1 MPRPRS
7 AGGMRAERAL
17 RGAAA
22 GGVLCLLLAGLAVL
36 AGPARE
42 GERDR
47 YWAPR
52 VDAWYRD
59 SPRMRAYWRGAG
71 TSRLWLPNIPNATR
85 LPLGLLAPP
94 AELNLTATT
103 APLLRWA
110 APRSCFLFIT
120 TAEFPRNPG
129 QLLYVNKTALLG
141 LPADARLP
149 PAAPTPRAP
158 QLVAQLRGFLGN
170 PSAAALLRSRAW
182 VTHAPVWNPRSLVR
196 PPVDPSGGA
205 APEAAPRPPAAPPRD
220 GAPVDRDPGAYSV
233 RELAATH
240 LDRASSTWLMA
251 AGLLRTPSASV
262 YLSPTSATWPLAVWA
277 TGELAFGCDAA
288 LVRARYG
295 LRFMGLS
302 LSMRDSAPAEVV
314 VVPAAETLAL
324 VGPPEMNEP
333 LVLPGPP
340 PGKRYRTFVLGS
352 VVDPRNR
359 SAIEA
364 LRQAARYPHEDAGHE
379 YHLSRAYAEIFGEG
393 APTEPGPRP
402 PLFWRLA
409 ARIATSGLA
418 FVETARARGMLRL
431 SDLVGFLTH
440 ARVLAGLALRG
451 PAGCEP
457 GSDFVR
463 APLWAARART
473 ELEARLGRLAAE
485 AVAGDRRLSALALAY
500 QIAFALDDPAAEAAV
515 APSAARTLDALYAGF
530 LGGRGLAAPVVR
542 RALFYATA
550 VLRAPAERGVAP
562 SPEQIER
569 GRRSL
574 LLATAM
580 CTSDVAVATHAD
592 LRDALGRS
600 DHRETLFYAPDHFS
614 PCAASLRF
622 DLAERSFVMDT
633 LARTPRSNASAE
645 AMVQKTMGV
654 ASALTRWA
662 HANALLR
669 AFVPEAS
676 RACEGPSHNAEPLVV
691 LPVAGNASYVVTHG
705 PLARGVGYRLV
716 GVDVRHPL
724 FLTYLTEACE
734 GRTREIEPKR
744 LTRTETRRDLGLV
757 GAVFMRYTP
766 AGEITSALVVDS
778 DHTQQQLAGGPLA
791 EGPDVFSSDVPSTAL
806 LLFPNG
812 TVIHLLAFDT
822 LPLATVGPGAL
833 AASALGVVL
842 IAAALAGLARVARTG
857 LPSLW
862 GS

>member
-1 MPRPRS
+1 MP
-7 AGGMRAERAL
+7 AERPL
-17 RGAAA
+17 RDGAA
-22 GGVLCLLLAGLAVL
+22 GGALCLLLAGLAVL

-42 GERDR
+42 REGERDH
-47 YWAPR
+47 YWVSQ
-52 VDAWYRD
+52 VDSWYRD
-59 SPRMRAYWRGAG
+59 HPRMRAYWRDGETA
-71 TSRLWLPNIPNATR
+71 RLWLPNIPNATR

-94 AELNLTATT
+94 AELNLTTAT
-103 APLLRWA
+103 APLLGWA

-141 LPADARLP
+141 LPANASLP

-205 APEAAPRPPAAPPRD
+205 APDAAPRPPAVPPPDAAPAD
-220 GAPVDRDPGAYSV
+220 AGPGTPV
-233 RELAATH
+233 RELAETH
-240 LDRASSTWLMA
+240 LERASSTWLAA
-251 AGLLRTPSASV
+251 AGLLRPPSASV
-262 YLSPTSATWPLAVWA
+262 YRSPSSATWPLAVWA
-277 TGELAFGCDAA
+277 TGELAFGCDVA

-302 LSMRDSAPAEVV
+302 LSMRDSGPAEVM
-314 VVPAAETLAL
+314 VVPAAEALAL
-324 VGPPEMNEP
+324 IGPPEMSEP

-364 LRQAARYPHEDAGHE
+364 LRQAARYPHEDAGPE
-379 YHLSRAYAEIFGEG
+379 YHLSRAYAEVFGEA

-409 ARIATSGLA
+409 ARIATAGLA
-418 FVETARARGMLRL
+418 FVETARARGTLRL

-451 PAGCEP
+451 PAGCDP

-463 APLWAARART
+463 APLWAAPARA

-485 AVAGDRRLSALALAY
+485 AVARDQRLSTLALAY

-550 VLRAPAERGVAP
+550 VLRAPAERGDAP
-562 SPEQIER
+562 SPEQVER
-569 GRRSL
+569 GRRGL
-574 LLATAM
+574 LLASAM
-580 CTSDVAVATHAD
+580 CTSDVAVAAHAD
-592 LRDALGRS
+592 LRDALARS
-600 DHRETLFYAPDHFS
+600 DHRKTLFYAPDHFS

-645 AMVQKTMGV
+645 AVARKTLGV

-669 AFVPEAS
+669 AFVPEVA
-676 RACEGPSHNAEPLVV
+676 RACEGPAHNAEPLVV
-691 LPVAGNASYVVTHG
+691 LPVTGNASYVVTHA
-705 PLARGVGYRLV
+705 PLSRGVGYRLT

-724 FLTYLTEACE
+724 FLTYLTEACD

-778 DHTQQQLAGGPLA
+778 DRTQQQLAGGPLA
-791 EGPDVFSSDVPSTAL
+791 EGPDVFASDVPSTAL

-822 LPLATVGPGAL
+822 LPLATISPGAL
-833 AASALGVVL
+833 AASVLGVVL
-842 IAAALAGLARVARTG
+842 IAAAVAGLARVAWTC

-862 GS
+862 GGRE